1 MATAAAIETS
11 YKNMFKEGFE
21 QAFQQMNSRLRPYVE
36 VESQASEFDYYD
48 RVGLADDM
56 SEDTQR
62 YGDNPVN
69 EIPHDRRKIGLRDFE
84 LGKPI
89 DEKDLIRVV
98 SDPTNAYTTAM
109 VASAHRKVDDLII
122 EGLTAQANTGKAGG
136 TAVLFASE
144 TSAKITVGAISNEA
158 GNVATAGRYAVEAG
172 TEGIN
177 IAGNYDGSSGG
188 SNTGLTISK
197 MKAVRTTMLRLEA
210 ITQDTVINAF
220 VTATQIN
227 NLLAEDKL
235 INLDYAARAR
245 LEEGKVTEWGGFRFI
260 HSERLPK
267 TGDVRTCFFTLP
279 KAYKLSIGKD
289 IQADIWRLSGQ
300 KNIPYIY
307 IKLAMG
313 GSRMWGE
320 VLATVGCYE
329 DPI

>member
-21 QAFQQMNSRLRPYVE
+21 QAFQQSNSRLRPYVE

-69 EIPHDRRKIGLRDFE
+69 EIPHDRRRIGLRDFE

-122 EGLTAQANTGKAGG
+122 TGLTDIAYTGKAGG
-136 TAVLFASE
+136 TSVLFASD
-144 TSAKITVGAISNEA
+144 TANKITVGSISNEA
-158 GNVATAGRYAVEAG
+158 NNVTTAGKVVVEAG
-172 TEGIN
+172 TEGIY
-177 IAGNYDGSSGG
+177 ISSDYTGG
-188 SNTGLTISK
+188 AAVETGLTIEK
-197 MKAVRTTMLRLEA
+197 MKAVRATMLRLEA

-220 VTATQIN
+220 VTSSQISD
-227 NLLAEDKL
+227 LLGEDKL
-235 INLDYAARAR
+235 INLDYAAKAR

-267 TGDVRTCFFTLP
+267 TGDVRSCFFTLP
-279 KAYKLSIGKD
+279 RAYKLSIGKD
-289 IQADIWRLSGQ
+289 ITADIWRLSGQ

-320 VLATVGCYE
+320 VLAVVDCNE
-329 DPI
+329 